1 VIASLKV
8 LSLLLSYPSEE
19 LKAGVGELRE
29 ALAGEGVLSPASRAA
44 LEPLLQEI
52 ESEDILDLQGVY
64 VDLFDRTRSLSL
76 HLFEHVHGESRERG
90 QAMIDLRGTY
100 ADQGLLMVSD
110 ELPDYLPAFL
120 EFASMLPVKEA
131 RQALAEP
138 VHVLEAL
145 HERLRERETPY
156 AAILRAAIEFSGA
169 RANSE
174 LLSELRAKPDPRA
187 DDFEAVDQDWE
198 EAPVKFGPEQP
209 AATGFMTKLRAW
221 ARPANGV
228 DSKR

>member
-1 VIASLKV
+1 MIASLKI
-8 LSLLLSYPSEE
+8 LSLLLSYPTEE
-19 LKAGVGELRE
+19 LKAEVGELRE
-29 ALAGEGVLSPASRAA
+29 ALTKEAALSPPARAL

-52 ESEDILDLQGVY
+52 EREDILDLQGAY

-100 ADQGLLMVSD
+100 AEQGLLMVSD

-120 EFASMLPVKEA
+120 EFASLLAPKDA

-138 VHVLEAL
+138 VHVMQAL
-145 HERLRERETPY
+145 HDRLRERGSTY
-156 AAILRAAIEFSGA
+156 ASVLRAAIEFSGA
-169 RANSE
+169 RANADA
-174 LLSELRAKPDPRA
+174 LDELRAKPDPRA
-187 DDFEAVDQDWE
+187 DDFEAVDKDWE

-209 AATGFMTKLRAW
+209 APTDLMTKLRAW
-221 ARPANGV
+221 ARPASGV
-228 DSKR
+228 DPKR

>member
-1 VIASLKV
+1 MIASLKV
-8 LSLLLSYPSEE
+8 LSLLLSYPSDE
-19 LKAGVGELRE
+19 LKAGVTELRE
-29 ALAGEGVLSPASRAA
+29 ALARDGVLSPAARTS

-52 ESEDILDLQGVY
+52 ESEDILDLQGAY

-76 HLFEHVHGESRERG
+76 HMFEHVHGESRERG

-110 ELPDYLPAFL
+110 ELPDYVPAFL
-120 EFASMLPVKEA
+120 EFASLLTIKEA

-138 VHVLEAL
+138 AHVLEAL
-145 HERLRERETPY
+145 HERLRERGSSY
-156 AAILRAAIEFSGA
+156 AAVLRAAIEFSGA

-187 DDFEAVDQDWE
+187 DDFEAVDKDWE

-209 AATGFMTKLRAW
+209 AATGLMTKLRAW

>member
-19 LKAGVGELRE
+19 LKAGVGDLRAALARE
-29 ALAGEGVLSPASRAA
+29 AVLSPSARAA

-52 ESEDILDLQGVY
+52 EREDILDLQGAY

-110 ELPDYLPAFL
+110 ELPDYLPAFF
-120 EFASMLPVKEA
+120 EFAALLPLKEA

-138 VHVLEAL
+138 VHVMQAL
-145 HERLRERETPY
+145 HDRLRERESIY
-156 AAILRAAIEFSGA
+156 ASVLRAAIEFSGA
-169 RANSE
+169 RASAE
-174 LLSELRAKPDPRA
+174 LLDELRAAPDPRA
-187 DDFEAVDQDWE
+187 DDFEAVDKDWE

-209 AATGFMTKLRAW
+209 TPTGFMTKLRAW
-221 ARPANGV
+221 ARPASGV